1 MIRTIF
7 DHELSEV
14 ERALVQ
20 MHQDVDQALGRALRA
35 YEYAQHGSARA
46 LIAADGEINARRAG
60 VEEAVLRLIA
70 RQQPIARDLRVCIA
84 AIAIA
89 ADLERIGDYAAGV
102 AALVLRDTLTPA
114 PIPELHDLSRQV
126 RSLLS
131 QSITAVVE
139 RDATVEHRLAVAD
152 NDVDARYAQLL
163 QNSLAPRFADQ
174 ASLRHY
180 MYGLFVAHNL
190 ERIADRAVNI
200 AERAAWVATGL
211 RRK

>member
-1 MIRTIF
+1 MIRTLF

-20 MHQDVDQALGRALRA
+20 MHQEVDRALGRALRA
-35 YEYAQHGSARA
+35 YEYAQRGSAQA
-46 LIAADGEINARRAG
+46 LIAADGDINARRAG
-60 VEEAVLRLIA
+60 VEEAVLLLIA

-102 AALVLRDTLTPA
+102 AALVLRDSPTPD
-114 PIPELHDLSRQV
+114 PIPELHELSQLV
-126 RSLLS
+126 RTILS

-139 RDATVEHRLAVAD
+139 RDTTAEQRLAVAD
-152 NDVDARYAQLL
+152 DEVDERYAQLL
-163 QNSLAPRFADQ
+163 ENSFTPHFADK

-180 MYGLFVAHNL
+180 VYGLFVAHNL
-190 ERIADRAVNI
+190 ERIADRAVSI
-200 AERAAWVATGL
+200 AERAAWVATGH